1 MLDFKMAFGHFGAR
15 AISTAGITG
24 TGKASIRAT
33 AAGIGCFANT
43 EFSTAPLVGSL
54 QSAVREM
61 SAAESR
67 QRAAK
72 GYALVSRQPGEVE
85 PATQPW

>member
-43 EFSTAPLVGSL
+43 EFNTAPLVGSL
-54 QSAVREM
+54 QSAVHEM
-61 SAAESR
+61 SAATGMFNVRET
-67 QRAAK
+67 AAH
-72 GYALVSRQPGEVE
+72 
-85 PATQPW
+85 